1 MHIGHQFEKCEYL
14 ISILCIWLS
23 DVVWSEDIESVRQS
37 LPIYYKLFSFILN
50 VLGSML
56 GSISLTLKAMLHF
69 SLVHAGFLYYVT
81 ETGQKSLHK
90 RRREKENKKN
100 MAITYCSFYSH
111 ERDSNMSTCSNYSLE
126 ALASDVL
133 CLPAEAS
140 NELAILLT
148 SAIIAT
154 TSLSLFT
161 AEPTPCV
168 HT

>member
-1 MHIGHQFEKCEYL
+1 MQD
-14 ISILCIWLS
+14 LCIMYL
-23 DVVWSEDIESVRQS
+23 EQVRNH
-37 LPIYYKLFSFILN
+37 FIC
-50 VLGSML
+50 
-56 GSISLTLKAMLHF
+56 
-69 SLVHAGFLYYVT
+69 
-81 ETGQKSLHK
+81 K
-90 RRREKENKKN
+90 RRWEKENKKN
-100 MAITYCSFYSH
+100 MAIIYCSYYSY
-111 ERDSNMSTCSNYSLE
+111 ERNSKMSTCSNYSLK

>member
-1 MHIGHQFEKCEYL
+1 DMGRVASIEKVQYYDIATEKRAEFDRAMIDY
-14 ISILCIWLS
+14 IKRKESGEDQETEDS
-23 DVVWSEDIESVRQS
+23 DSEFDE
-37 LPIYYKLFSFILN
+37 
-50 VLGSML
+50 
-56 GSISLTLKAMLHF
+56 
-69 SLVHAGFLYYVT
+69 
-81 ETGQKSLHK
+81 
-90 RRREKENKKN
+90 
-100 MAITYCSFYSH
+100 
-111 ERDSNMSTCSNYSLE
+111 DSNMSTCSNYSLK

-133 CLPAEAS
+133 CLPADAS